1 MDDDILEAA
10 EDTISIAKRMGS
22 YLVSRASTDE
32 LKEIGQQVVLRAD
45 RLSEKLQ
52 MKRALP
58 HIEVSNIP
66 RPPAQNSTT
75 SHITNSQPTAISNG
89 LPHIEVSNIPQPP
102 PTEASNV
109 LPHIEVSN
117 IPQPPAASDTI
128 QHIQSSNKIE
138 PKLFMPVLKSS
149 KRIRNLTKKSKKIMK
164 NANYAASLV
173 PNINIPPNVNAN
185 VFYKTAFVPNVAAAA
200 GGARRRTRRTR

>member
-1 MDDDILEAA
+1 MDDEILDSTI
-10 EDTISIAKRMGS
+10 DTLSIAKDIGA

-32 LKEIGQQVVLRAD
+32 LKQLGKKVIVRATT
-45 RLSEKLQ
+45 LTEKLQ
-52 MKRALP
+52 LKRALP

-66 RPPAQNSTT
+66 RLPAQNSTIT
-75 SHITNSQPTAISNG
+75 HITNSQPTAISNG
-89 LPHIEVSNIPQPP
+89 
-102 PTEASNV
+102 

-138 PKLFMPVLKSS
+138 PHMFTPVLKSS
-149 KRIRNLTKKSKKIMK
+149 KRIRNLTKNRKKIMK

-185 VFYKTAFVPNVAAAA
+185 AFYKTAFVPNVAAAA